1 MEGLLK
7 LSTLVIVCMLVTA
20 PMASEAAISCGAV
33 TGSLG
38 QCYNYLTRGGF
49 IPRGC
54 CSGVQRLN
62 SLARTTRDRQQACRC
77 IQGAARALGS
87 RLNAGRAARLPGA
100 CRVRIS
106 YPISARTNCNT
117 YVIFYLT
124 LYLLHFYLRS

>member
-1 MEGLLK
+1 MEGLFK

-33 TGSLG
+33 TSNLG
-38 QCYNYLTRGGF
+38 QCINYLIRGGS

-54 CSGVQRLN
+54 CYGVQRLN
-62 SLARTTRDRQQACRC
+62 NMARTTPARQQACRC

-87 RLNAGRAARLPGA
+87 RLNPGRAARLPGA

-106 YPISARTNCNT
+106 YPISARTNCNK
-117 YVIFYLT
+117 
-124 LYLLHFYLRS
+124 

>member
-7 LSTLVIVCMLVTA
+7 LSTLVIVCMLVSA
-20 PMASEAAISCGAV
+20 PLASEAAISCGAV
-33 TGSLG
+33 ASNLG
-38 QCYNYLTRGGF
+38 QCINYLTRGGF

-62 SLARTTRDRQQACRC
+62 SMARTTRDRQQACRC

-87 RLNAGRAARLPGA
+87 RLNPGRAARLPGA

-106 YPISARTNCNT
+106 YPISARTNCNR
-117 YVIFYLT
+117 V
-124 LYLLHFYLRS
+124 R